1 MIALVDC
8 NSFFCSVEKAF
19 HAGLNGKP
27 VCVLSSNDGCIIALT
42 PEAKAI
48 GLHRGDP
55 IYKVRDLVKYNN
67 VAIFSTNMYLYAAMS
82 SRVTNILRSF
92 VNHVENYSIDESF
105 CFLDGYDK
113 LYDLEDYMRMVVK
126 KVKLYTDIPVS
137 VGIAQSRTL
146 AKMGSKF
153 AKNYKGYNS
162 VCIIDTDEKRRK
174 ALSMMELSDV
184 WGIGRR
190 ILPKLEYY
198 GVHTPLEL
206 ADKKEA
212 WIKSRF
218 SLPMVQTWKELNGI
232 SCIDTSEIAGKQSI
246 CTSRSFGEKVTDIS
260 SLRAAVA
267 NFAASSANKLRGQH
281 SVASV
286 VTVFIMTSRFCED
299 LRPYS
304 NSLTVT
310 LPVPTSDTIEITKAA
325 LQIVEDI
332 YVKGICYKK
341 AGVVLSDITNN
352 TAIQQNLFD
361 DIQNRP
367 QRFKLMN
374 TIDKLNHRYGL
385 KSIKLAVEG
394 ADKEAWHSKSE
405 HRSGNYISDLNEIMM
420 IQI

>member
-82 SRVTNILRSF
+82 RRVTNILRSF

-113 LYDLEDYMRMVVK
+113 LYDLEDYMRMVVE

-162 VCIIDTDEKRRK
+162 VCMIDTDEKRRK

-190 ILPKLEYY
+190 TLPKLEYY

-206 ADKKEA
+206 ADKKET

-246 CTSRSFGEKVTDIS
+246 CTSRSFGEKVTDIN

-267 NFAASSANKLRGQH
+267 NFAAGSANKLRGQH

-286 VTVFIMTSRFCED
+286 VTVFIMSSRFRED

-310 LPVPTSDTIEITKAA
+310 LPVPTSDTIEITKVA
-325 LQIVEDI
+325 LQIVEDL
-332 YVKGICYKK
+332 YVKGVCYKK
-341 AGVVLSDITNN
+341 AGVVLSDIRKN
-352 TAIQQNLFD
+352 TAVEQNLFD
-361 DIQNRP
+361 DIKNRP
-367 QRFKLMN
+367 QRFKLMD
-374 TIDKLNHRYGL
+374 TIDKLNHRYGI
-385 KSIKLAVEG
+385 KSIRLAVEG
-394 ADKEAWHSKSE
+394 EGKQDWHSKSE
-405 HRSGNYISDLNEIMM
+405 HRSGNYISDINEIMT

>member
-82 SRVTNILRSF
+82 RRVTNILRSF

-113 LYDLEDYMRMVVK
+113 LYDLEDYMRMVVE

-162 VCIIDTDEKRRK
+162 VCMIDTDEKRRK

-190 ILPKLEYY
+190 TLPKLEYY

-212 WIKSRF
+212 WIKGRF

-246 CTSRSFGEKVTDIS
+246 CASRSFGEKVTDIN

-267 NFAASSANKLRGQH
+267 NFAAGSANKLRGQH

-286 VTVFIMTSRFCED
+286 VTVFIMSSRFRED

-310 LPVPTSDTIEITKAA
+310 LPVPTSDTIEITKVA
-325 LQIVEDI
+325 LQIVEDL
-332 YVKGICYKK
+332 YVKGVCYKK
-341 AGVVLSDITNN
+341 AGVVLSDIRKN
-352 TAIQQNLFD
+352 TAVEQNLFD
-361 DIQNRP
+361 DIKNRP
-367 QRFKLMN
+367 QRFKLMD
-374 TIDKLNHRYGL
+374 TIDKLNHRYGI
-385 KSIKLAVEG
+385 KSIRLAVEG
-394 ADKEAWHSKSE
+394 EGKQDWHSKSE
-405 HRSGNYISDLNEIMM
+405 HRSGNYISDINEIMT

>member
-19 HAGLNGKP
+19 HPGLNGKP

-67 VAIFSTNMYLYAAMS
+67 VAIFSTNMLLYAAMS
-82 SRVTNILRSF
+82 RRVTNILRSF

-105 CFLDGYDK
+105 CFLDGYETM
-113 LYDLEDYMRMVVK
+113 YNLEDYMRMVVE

-137 VGIAQSRTL
+137 VGIAESRTL

-153 AKNYKGYNS
+153 AKNYKGYHS
-162 VCIIDTDEKRRK
+162 VCMIDTDEKRRK

-190 ILPKLEYY
+190 TLPKLDYY

-206 ADKKEA
+206 ADKKET

-232 SCIDTSEIAGKQSI
+232 SCIDTSEVANKQSI
-246 CTSRSFGEKVTDIS
+246 CTSKSFGEYVTEIDP
-260 SLRAAVA
+260 LRAAMA

-281 SVASV
+281 SVASA
-286 VTVFIMTSRFCED
+286 VTVFIMSNRFRDD
-299 LRPYS
+299 LQQYK
-304 NSLTVT
+304 NGLTQT

-325 LQIVEDI
+325 LQIVDDI
-332 YVKGICYKK
+332 YIKGICYKK
-341 AGVVLSDITNN
+341 AGVILSDITRD
-352 TAIQQNLFD
+352 TAVEQNLFD
-361 DIQNRP
+361 DIKNRP

-394 ADKEAWHSKSE
+394 ADKEAWHSRSE
-405 HRSGNYISDLNEIMM
+405 HRSGNYISDINEIMT
-420 IQI
+420 IRI